1 MNEIQTKAL
10 TNPENALSSKRLF
23 ETLKTTSKESEWFH
37 NFFNDNTKRSYLRAV
52 QDFCAFL
59 GIKNKEELRDIKPAH
74 VIAYRDYLE
83 TKGYKKSSI
92 SNRLS
97 GLSSLFDDFVKNQI
111 IQFNPVAS
119 VKRPRYQHDKVL
131 SQRLTEQQMTDML
144 NGPDTTALM
153 GLRDWVFL
161 SILFGTGCRISE
173 VCHLSVKDSYQDAE
187 YFILNF
193 MVKGGKEHPVAISP
207 SLQKRINHYLE
218 SSGHKDDPES
228 PLLLSYS
235 RATRESNGHI
245 TTMTGTR
252 IWNKYKVT
260 ERSTPHSSRT
270 TFASEAIRR
279 GEHLVNVQETLAHA
293 DPRTTQKYN
302 KNEFDYKN
310 SVALGVRL

>member
-1 MNEIQTKAL
+1 MNNQLIKSENSL
-10 TNPENALSSKRLF
+10 STNRLF
-23 ETLKTTSKESEWFH
+23 DRLKTTSKESEWFH

-52 QDFCAFL
+52 QDFCVFL
-59 GIKNKEELRDIKPAH
+59 GIKNKDELRDVQPAH
-74 VIAYRDYLE
+74 VIAYRDYLDKE
-83 TKGYKKSSI
+83 GLKKSSI
-92 SNRLS
+92 GSRLS
-97 GLSSLFDDFVKNQI
+97 GLSSLYDDLVKNHI
-111 IQFNPVAS
+111 VKFNPVAS
-119 VKRPRYQHDKVL
+119 VKRPRYQHNKVL
-131 SQRLTEQQMTDML
+131 SQRLTEQQMTEML
-144 NGPDTTALM
+144 DRPVTNTLV

-173 VCHLSVKDSYQDAE
+173 VCNLSIKDNYQDAE
-187 YFILNF
+187 YYILKF
-193 MVKGGKEHPVAISP
+193 TVKGGKEHPVAISP
-207 SLQKRINHYLE
+207 PLQKRINQYLE
-218 SSGHKDDPES
+218 MSGHGNDENS

-235 RATRESNGHI
+235 GATKNSNAHI

-252 IWNKYKVT
+252 IWDKYKVT